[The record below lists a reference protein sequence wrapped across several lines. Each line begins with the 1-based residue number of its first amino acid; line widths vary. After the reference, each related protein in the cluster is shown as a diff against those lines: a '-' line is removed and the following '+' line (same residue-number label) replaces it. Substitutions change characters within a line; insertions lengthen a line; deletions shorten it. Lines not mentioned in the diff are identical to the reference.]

1 MKKIMTAVAIFAAMT
16 TVSATELSVNYVRDF
31 DLDKDGVALTA
42 TSGNVLGF
50 KPELSL
56 SHVNGAYTR
65 YAAGANYE
73 VLGIGPVK
81 VSLGGS
87 GVFQSTQNASNG
99 FAVSFGARASMDL
112 MKNVSLV
119 ARVDQYFGQK
129 RIESFDGATATVGLS
144 YKF

>member
-31 DLDKDGVALTA
+31 NLDKNGVALTA
-42 TSGNVLGF
+42 TTGSVLGA
-50 KPELSL
+50 KPEVSL
-56 SHVNGAYTR
+56 THVTGAYTR

-73 VLGIGPVK
+73 VLGVGPVK

-99 FAVSFGARASMDL
+99 FGLVVGARASMDL
-112 MKNVSLV
+112 MKNVALV
-119 ARVDQYFGQK
+119 ARVDQFFGQK
-129 RIESFDGATATVGLS
+129 RIEGYNGVTTTVGLS